1 MASAN
6 GGNLT
11 FREQL
16 SGFPVWQMIIIC
28 IIRFSEPISFT
39 SLFPYVYFMIRDF
52 KIAPTEED
60 ISKYSGYLAS
70 SFAFAQFLFA
80 VQWGKLGDRKYGRK
94 PILLFGLFGTSIS
107 LIIFGFSKI
116 FTWHLLQDLWLVL

>member
-80 VQWGKLGDRKYGRK
+80 VQWGNSVIENMVENRSFYLGY
-94 PILLFGLFGTSIS
+94 LE
-107 LIIFGFSKI
+107 
-116 FTWHLLQDLWLVL
+116 HQ